1 MTLSNLNSHFMV
13 ILVFIL
19 SKFEEI
25 TAIAIVSP
33 SSIENVCPG
42 EKISL
47 VCLINGES
55 LKWLVP
61 DPIGVRV
68 NLDRAFIGSLS
79 ENTVGE
85 RLPIDGDTLGAY
97 AVTLNSVTPNL
108 SSTLEVTLYR
118 SMDGQNIVC
127 LGQSIVMVPIDLYG
141 ELNWLIIP
149 IVFFNLCKHAV
160 LVYIVSWKD

>member
-1 MTLSNLNSHFMV
+1 MTLSSLNSMV

-68 NLDRAFIGSLS
+68 NLDRAFIRLLS

-127 LGQSIVMVPIDLYG
+127 SGQSIVMVPIDLYG
-141 ELNWLIIP
+141 ELNCMV